1 MPRLSL
7 APINSNIVYLVD
19 AKPDRTFYLILRF
32 GVQTRFGVDSNLIY
46 KETHQLH
53 LYYIRTNFKPKTTYR
68 RSIATDEYILGI
80 RDPDYN
86 KAIQKFL

>member
-19 AKPDRTFYLILRF
+19 AKPDRTFYLILRS
-32 GVQTRFGVDSNLIY
+32 GVQTRLGIESNLIY

-53 LYYIRTNFKPKTTYR
+53 LYYIRTKTNTTYR
-68 RSIATDEYILGI
+68 RTIVTDDYILGI